1 MVSRGSTGGLE
12 VDQGGSFAVKINMG
26 CGNRRLDG
34 YFGIDAVAR
43 PAADLVAPA
52 DKVPLDDGC
61 AAELLAVHLVE
72 HVLPWRLPAV
82 LAEWWR
88 LLQTGGRLALEQ
100 PDLLRCCRNILE
112 RKQRPGKHPDQLGMW
127 GLFGDA
133 TLRDEYMLHRWSY
146 TFYSLAPI
154 VRAAGFVDV
163 REAETQFHPAG
174 RGVRDFRLE
183 ARKP

>member
-1 MVSRGSTGGLE
+1 
-12 VDQGGSFAVKINMG
+12 VKINMG

-72 HVLPWRLPAV
+72 HFFEWEVPGL
-82 LAEWWR
+82 LAEWYR
-88 LLQTGGRLALEQ
+88 LLAPGGRLILEM
-100 PDLLRCCRNILE
+100 PDLRKCARNLIEGRQE
-112 RKQRPGKHPDQLGMW
+112 RKPGQLSLW
-127 GLFGDA
+127 GIFGDE
-133 TLRDEYMLHRWSY
+133 TLRDPLMMHKSGWWFDR
-146 TFYSLAPI
+146 LAPL
-154 VRAAGFVDV
+154 VRAAGFVKV
-163 REAETQFHPAG
+163 AEAETVFHPAG